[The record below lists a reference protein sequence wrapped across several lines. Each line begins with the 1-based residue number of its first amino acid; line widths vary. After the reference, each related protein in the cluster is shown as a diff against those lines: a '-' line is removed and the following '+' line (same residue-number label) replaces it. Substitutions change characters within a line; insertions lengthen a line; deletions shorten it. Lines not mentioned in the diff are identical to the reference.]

1 MPQSDFW
8 PQPIPSKLEMCLEFM
23 NVDQTPNWANSYV
36 VPQAHSTMISQ
47 VGILVWVAISSREAS

>member
-23 NVDQTPNWANSYV
+23 NMDQTSNWEKTNSEGKNLKLLIDGSKFI
-36 VPQAHSTMISQ
+36 PDMTFT
-47 VGILVWVAISSREAS
+47 